1 MTHQDVPGLFSALEM
16 GIIFGTSIND
26 VISKK
31 MKKTDPVGV
40 PDFNLEVQV
49 ERGQSKNTY

>member
-31 MKKTDPVGV
+31 MKKTEAVGV

-49 ERGQSKNTY
+49 I